1 LWPLEALMHS
11 NNYKCLNPAIQ
22 SWALAAK
29 NFDLLNDR
37 MDVDYCRELGMKKM
51 LVL

>member
-1 LWPLEALMHS
+1 VAIGSFDAFKQLQVS
-11 NNYKCLNPAIQ
+11 QSRIQ